1 VLLTLA
7 QVPIGVFDAVTVAV
21 AAISYGLGRKKGLVW
36 QLSGVATLILGG
48 VCATILARPVGAL
61 FGEGILVRFAAW
73 VLVYALVAIC
83 LYVLSLKLKHR
94 IEKLEFDE
102 LDQRFGGVLGA
113 FKGLFA
119 FAVLVLVAS
128 GISTNIATAVRESAS
143 GQALLVLVDELRPVV
158 PERVA
163 SALFPGEAA
172 ATPTPEPE
180 PALDPTPSWAPE
192 EPAPQPV
199 PQPAQQPPQRE
210 PAGPPAW
217 AEDPQPR
224 EPYYREPDP
233 EPREDPGRA
242 DPDPWDGTGDPLDPL
257 APPR

>member
-1 VLLTLA
+1 MLTLA
-7 QVPIGVFDAVTVAV
+7 QVPIGVFDALTVAV

-36 QLSGVATLILGG
+36 QLSGVVTLLVGG
-48 VCATILARPVGAL
+48 VCATVLAKPVGSL
-61 FGEGILVRFAAW
+61 FGEGILVTFAGW

-119 FAVLVLVAS
+119 FAILVLVAS
-128 GISTNIATAVRESAS
+128 GLSTNIATAVRGSAS
-143 GQALLVLVDELRPVV
+143 GQALLFLVDELRPVV
-158 PERVA
+158 PERVS
-163 SALFPGEAA
+163 SALFPGESAA
-172 ATPTPEPE
+172 VPSPEPA
-180 PALDPTPSWAPE
+180 PALDPTPSWIPE
-192 EPAPQPV
+192 A
-199 PQPAQQPPQRE
+199 PAQAPPPAIQLPTRE

-217 AEDPQPR
+217 HEPEEPQDRPQR
-224 EPYYREPDP
+224 ANDT
-233 EPREDPGRA
+233 GRA
-242 DPDPWDGTGDPLDPL
+242 DPDPWDSRVDPTDPL

>member
-1 VLLTLA
+1 MLTLA
-7 QVPIGVFDAVTVAV
+7 QVPIGVFDALTVAV

-36 QLSGVATLILGG
+36 QLSGVATLVLGG
-48 VCATILARPVGAL
+48 ICATVLARPVSGL
-61 FGEGILVRFAAW
+61 FGEGILVRFASW
-73 VLVYALVAIC
+73 VLIYALVAIC

-119 FAVLVLVAS
+119 FGVLVLVAS

-163 SALFPGEAA
+163 SALFPGEP
-172 ATPTPEPE
+172 TPTPAPPEPE
-180 PALDPTPSWAPE
+180 PAFDPTPTWAPE
-192 EPAPQPV
+192 DPAPA
-199 PQPAQQPPQRE
+199 PQPAQQTPLRE

-217 AEDPQPR
+217 QEEP
-224 EPYYREPDP
+224 EPYREP

>member
-1 VLLTLA
+1 MLLTLA

-119 FAVLVLVAS
+119 YGVLVLVAS
-128 GISTNIATAVRESAS
+128 GISTNIATSVRESAS

-163 SALFPGEAA
+163 SALFPGEP
-172 ATPTPEPE
+172 TPTPAAPEPE
-180 PALDPTPSWAPE
+180 PAFDPTPTWAPE
-192 EPAPQPV
+192 PAPEPV
-199 PQPAQQPPQRE
+199 REEPPQRE

-217 AEDPQPR
+217 QEDP
-224 EPYYREPDP
+224 EPYRAPDP
-233 EPREDPGRA
+233 EPGSDPGRA
-242 DPDPWDGTGDPLDPL
+242 DPDPWDPTGDPLDPL

>member
-7 QVPIGVFDAVTVAV
+7 QVPIGVFDALTVAV

-48 VCATILARPVGAL
+48 ICATVLARPVGAL
-61 FGEGILVRFAAW
+61 FGDGILTRFAAW

-119 FAVLVLVAS
+119 FGVLVLVAS

-163 SALFPGEAA
+163 SALFPGEPS
-172 ATPTPEPE
+172 PTPAAPQ
-180 PALDPTPSWAPE
+180 PDLDPTPAWAPE
-192 EPAPQPV
+192 TQPQPLEE
-199 PQPAQQPPQRE
+199 PQPPVRE

-217 AEDPQPR
+217 QEDP
-224 EPYYREPDP
+224 EPYQEPAP

-242 DPDPWDGTGDPLDPL
+242 DPDPWDSTGDPLDPL

>member
-1 VLLTLA
+1 MLTLA
-7 QVPIGVFDAVTVAV
+7 QVPIGVFDALTVAV

-36 QLSGVATLILGG
+36 QLSGVATLVLGG
-48 VCATILARPVGAL
+48 ICATILARPVGAL
-61 FGEGILVRFAAW
+61 FGEGILIRFAAW
-73 VLVYALVAIC
+73 ALIYALVAIC

-102 LDQRFGGVLGA
+102 LDQRFGGVLGT

-119 FAVLVLVAS
+119 FGVIVLVAS
-128 GISTNIATAVRESAS
+128 GISTNIASAVRESAS

-163 SALFPGEAA
+163 SALFPGEPVA
-172 ATPTPEPE
+172 PSPEPPEPE
-180 PALDPTPSWAPE
+180 PAFDPTPSWAPQD
-192 EPAPQPV
+192 PA
-199 PQPAQQPPQRE
+199 PQPAQQPAQQTPLRE

-217 AEDPQPR
+217 QE
-224 EPYYREPDP
+224 EPEPYREP
-233 EPREDPGRA
+233 EPRPDPGRA
-242 DPDPWDGTGDPLDPL
+242 SPDPWDGSGDPLDPL